1 MSGHGDLQMRCCGVG
16 SAGWYFVVLTRCWR
30 GRLTIIAMIGS
41 SGAVLSGTE
50 AALETQAA
58 AASSFHK
65 QVSMHVHGLAPRILL
80 MPRDVESDCES
91 GSLLCR
97 GRRVGWEQ
105 IAHAE
110 VESWQMRML

>member
-1 MSGHGDLQMRCCGVG
+1 M
-16 SAGWYFVVLTRCWR
+16 
-30 GRLTIIAMIGS
+30 
-41 SGAVLSGTE
+41 LSGTE

-80 MPRDVESDCES
+80 MPRDVESDNES

-97 GRRVGWEQ
+97 GRRVGWE
-105 IAHAE
+105 
-110 VESWQMRML
+110 VKWQWRGEILANADVRG